1 MKYAIL
7 GLTLFAVFA
16 CSSNSDVV
24 NPNPTDS
31 LYFPP
36 TTSTWE
42 TTDPASLNWNSLAL
56 EELYS
61 YLELSHTKGFI
72 ILVDGK
78 IVVERYFN
86 GHSEVASWYW
96 ASAGKTLTSTVFG
109 IAEQE
114 GLLNRSD
121 RVSDHLGTGWTSAP
135 LAKENLILCSH
146 LLSMTS
152 GLSDAY
158 NDNDS
163 PPNTNTSDDECVAPN
178 CLQYEGN
185 AGTIWAYDNVY
196 VKLQA
201 VVAAA
206 ANTIWENYFTE
217 KLKNKIGMTGS
228 WYQSDNNS
236 LYLSTTRSM
245 ARFGLLCLNKGTWD
259 TTEVINQNYLNT
271 ATQNAQNLNLSYG
284 FLWWLNGKGSYR
296 LPDVNYTF
304 TTNLIPNAPADMY
317 CALGKND
324 QKLYVIPSKKMVVV
338 RMGEAADT
346 QNNALSGFDNTLWGK
361 INAVLP

>member
-1 MKYAIL
+1 MKQTVL
-7 GLTLFAVFA
+7 GLTLLLLFG

-24 NPNPTDS
+24 NPIPNDS

-36 TTSTWE
+36 TIGTWA
-42 TTDPASLNWNSLAL
+42 TTDPSSLNWNSSAL
-56 EELYS
+56 EELYN
-61 YLELSHTKGFI
+61 YLELANTKGFI
-72 ILVDGK
+72 ILVNGK
-78 IVVERYFN
+78 IVVEKYFN
-86 GHSEVASWYW
+86 GHTESTAWYW

-114 GLLNRSD
+114 GLLNRTD
-121 RVSDHLGTGWTSAP
+121 RVSDHLGSGWTSAP
-135 LAKENLILCSH
+135 LVKENLILCSH

-152 GLSDAY
+152 GLSDEY
-158 NDNDS
+158 NDNNS
-163 PPNTNTSDDECVAPN
+163 PPNTNTSDDDCVLPS
-178 CLQYEGN
+178 CLQYESN
-185 AGTIWAYDNVY
+185 AGTNWAYDNVY
-196 VKLQA
+196 VKLQD
-201 VVAAA
+201 VVASAT
-206 ANTIWENYFTE
+206 NTSWDNYFTS

-236 LYLSTTRSM
+236 VYLSTTRSM
-245 ARFGLLCLNKGTWD
+245 ARFGLLCLNKGMWE
-259 TTEVINQNYLNT
+259 TTEVINQNYLST
-271 ATQNAQNLNLSYG
+271 ATQTSQNLNLSYG
-284 FLWWLNGKGSYR
+284 YLWWLNGKGSYR

-346 QNNALSGFDNTLWGK
+346 QNNALSGFDNTLWEK

>member
-1 MKYAIL
+1 MKQAVL
-7 GLTLFAVFA
+7 SLTLLLLLG

-24 NPNPTDS
+24 NPIPNDL

-36 TTSTWE
+36 TTGVWE
-42 TTDPASLNWNSLAL
+42 TTDPSSLNWNSSAL
-56 EELYS
+56 QELYN
-61 YLELSHTKGFI
+61 YLELSNTKGFI

-86 GHSEVASWYW
+86 GHSESAAWYW

-114 GLLNRSD
+114 GLVQRGD

-135 LAKENLILCSH
+135 LVKENLILCSH

-152 GLSDAY
+152 GLSDEY
-158 NDNDS
+158 NDNNT
-163 PPNTNTSDDECVAPN
+163 PPNTNTSDDECVTPD

-185 AGTIWAYDNVY
+185 DGSIWAYDNVY

-201 VVAAA
+201 VVASA
-206 ANTIWENYFTE
+206 ANTTWDNYFTN
-217 KLKNKIGMTGS
+217 KLKNKIGMTGA

-236 LYLSTTRSM
+236 VYRSTTRSM
-245 ARFGLLCLNKGTWD
+245 ARFGLLCLNKGTWE

-271 ATQNAQNLNLSYG
+271 ATQSSQNLNLSYG
-284 FLWWLNGKGSYR
+284 YLWWLNGKASYR
-296 LPDVNYTF
+296 LPDLSSTF
-304 TTNLIPNAPADMY
+304 PGNLIPNAPADLY

-324 QKLYVIPSKKMVVV
+324 QKLYIIPSKKMVVV
-338 RMGEAADT
+338 RMGEAAVT